1 MLATQGGDPTEAVKR
16 IADIIEGRSK
26 GQALESIV
34 AKSFAPVEQPAA
46 TAMAPGASQPPMGVP
61 GAAPAAGSQMVAG
74 PGQFSR
80 RTDLAQGGTPPM
92 QDLLAALTGAR

>member
-1 MLATQGGDPTEAVKR
+1 
-16 IADIIEGRSK
+16 
-26 GQALESIV
+26 
-34 AKSFAPVEQPAA
+34 
-46 TAMAPGASQPPMGVP
+46 MGVP

-92 QDLLAALTGAR
+92 ADLLAALTGAA